1 MKHLN
6 FVGTLEGLTRIVNYL
21 ISKFEIKYFRKQNF
35 CLDLQIQYFS
45 NKILVYYSTY
55 TKKVLK
61 PFHGGKLYPLSSS
74 MIVYSLEVKNDLFCL
89 KKDNEELLGLEVPYY
104 NVIGVPMNLANY
116 TQPNIAFL
124 VNLLVKLLVKYSST
138 PPQRHWNKINH
149 VIQ

>member
-1 MKHLN
+1 MDKSHSLS
-6 FVGTLEGLTRIVNYL
+6 YL
-21 ISKFEIKYFRKQNF
+21 
-35 CLDLQIQYFS
+35 
-45 NKILVYYSTY
+45 
-55 TKKVLK
+55 
-61 PFHGGKLYPLSSS
+61 
-74 MIVYSLEVKNDLFCL
+74 MIVHSLEVKNKLLCP
-89 KKDNEELLGLEVPYY
+89 KEDNEELLGLEVPYY